1 MNKQKRK
8 LTMKQN
14 HLLLKQERQLRG
26 WSQAKVAQEIGTS
39 AKIVSRWECG
49 TSLPSPYFREKLC
62 ALFGKDA
69 LALGLVPLEQEERA
83 SALAVVKGETTAL
96 QDNEQALPETRL
108 LLAPTNAALIQ
119 AESAPALSI
128 APASPPAVSNRRKL
142 TLVTAGGLALMTLL
156 ALFPHVL
163 APLTQNIDS
172 AKQQQEAQERVL
184 AMEMQLFKQK
194 GIGLSDGRFAFDHY
208 PGRQDS
214 SWKDEAAQALQ
225 QQATSRAVNLL
236 TRATTL
242 DPSDGEAQIYN
253 ENLHV
258 LQSASP
264 YVTIVL
270 GLPISQNNAYLGVA
284 RADMQAA
291 YLAQREINRKAS
303 LPEGRKL
310 RILIAN
316 SGANGDDVAQVA
328 QLIEAR
334 VQAGNFD
341 AIIAVVGWPFSA
353 QTINARDIIAAAHLP
368 LITQT
373 ASSVQ
378 LSGSSPYFF
387 RVNPADDQQGT
398 ALGTLAITL
407 FHARK
412 ILVLRD
418 PGDPYSVSLADAF
431 SQRVGSLHAVA
442 INNPNTSFS
451 EMETTTGQYEE
462 TIKEAVAHSADLIF
476 LAGLDVDAVRLAH
489 ALGNVTRTNPASA
502 TLNKLLILGGDA
514 LDTRLL
520 LGYGSG
526 PDAALAQQFPQ
537 DMRRLHFTSFGH
549 VDQWTFL
556 HIPSSQQPS
565 FLQDW
570 SRMYEASS
578 IVSDNAP
585 PPECNVLLTYDAL
598 QVVVH
603 AAQQIHGPLTGQAV
617 RDAVTQLGKGNVPA
631 YQGVSGRIQFD
642 RNGDPV
648 DKALVVLAVEER
660 AGKNAVVLQQ
670 VLGKFI

>member
-1 MNKQKRK
+1 
-8 LTMKQN
+8 MKQN

-26 WSQAKVAQEIGTS
+26 WSQAKVALEIGTS

-83 SALAVVKGETTAL
+83 SAQPLVAGADATLLSNGAAL
-96 QDNEQALPETRL
+96 SETRL

-119 AESAPALSI
+119 AESASALSI
-128 APASPPAVSNRRKL
+128 SPVNPLPVSTRRKL
-142 TLVTAGGLALMTLL
+142 ILVTAPLVLIPLL
-156 ALFPHVL
+156 ALFSHVF
-163 APLTQNIDS
+163 APLSWNMDGMGQVQ
-172 AKQQQEAQERVL
+172 AARERAL
-184 AMEMQLFKQK
+184 ATELQVFKQK
-194 GIGLSDGRFAFDHY
+194 GIGLSDGRFAFDLY
-208 PGRQDS
+208 PGRQDG
-214 SWKDEAAQALQ
+214 SWKAQAALALQ
-225 QQATSRAVNLL
+225 QQDTSRAVNLL
-236 TRATTL
+236 THATTL

-270 GLPISQNNAYLGVA
+270 GLPISQDNAYLGVA

-291 YLAQREINRKAS
+291 YLAQREINRKAF

-328 QLIEAR
+328 QLIQAR
-334 VQAGNFD
+334 VQAGDFD
-341 AIIAVVGWPFSA
+341 AIIALVGWPFSA

-373 ASSVQ
+373 SSSVQ

-387 RVNPADDQQGT
+387 RVNPADDQQGA
-398 ALGTLAITL
+398 ALGTLAITRI
-407 FHARK
+407 HAHK

-418 PGDPYSVSLADAF
+418 PDDPYSVSLADAF
-431 SQRVGSLHAVA
+431 SQRVASLHAVA
-442 INNPNTSFS
+442 INDPTTSFS
-451 EMETTTGQYEE
+451 EMETTTAQYE
-462 TIKEAVAHSADLIF
+462 TMLTGAVAHSADLIF

-489 ALGNVTRTNPASA
+489 ALGNVIRANPASA
-502 TLNKLLILGGDA
+502 ALSKLLILGGDA

-526 PDAALAQQFPQ
+526 PDAAQAQQFPQ
-537 DMRRLHFTSFGH
+537 DIRRLHFTSFGH
-549 VDQWTFL
+549 IDQWTFL
-556 HIPSSQQPS
+556 HIPPQQQPS

-570 SRMYEASS
+570 PRMYEVSP

-598 QVVVH
+598 QIVIY
-603 AAQQIHGPLTGQAV
+603 AAQQIHGPLSGQAI
-617 RDAVTQLGKGNVPA
+617 RDALARLGKGNVPA

-642 RNGDPV
+642 RDGNPV
-648 DKALVVLAVEER
+648 EKALVVLAVEVR